1 MHSSTAH
8 SFSRIVAI
16 ARDRN
21 RAGSNRHTIPFSVPL
36 RFWRP
41 NGHGEKGRTVPIAR
55 IRVLP
60 QYEAMML
67 RGASTAALAIFLVI
81 ITYAVYRSDD
91 RANLNYTYDKSVVN
105 EMRRQ
110 MEP

>member
-1 MHSSTAH
+1 
-8 SFSRIVAI
+8 VAI

-67 RGASTAALAIFLVI
+67 RGA
-81 ITYAVYRSDD
+81 
-91 RANLNYTYDKSVVN
+91 
-105 EMRRQ
+105 EMRGQ
-110 MEP
+110 MEPEARSPGLQIDAIAGRRGD